1 MHTSPTAKNWL
12 NLTEA
17 AKRLGVHF
25 TTLRRW
31 ADAGE
36 IEFIRTP
43 GGVRRFS
50 VEALDRFIEQRQKG
64 TVAPPSN
71 LAIVHQVSEIVE
83 QKTTHPERHSR
94 PWMARLTESQRN
106 YLRGTG
112 NRLMALIMQYS
123 SRDTGTEIYLEEGR
137 KISRE
142 YGDICFQIGMSISE
156 TVEAFLMFRRPILEA
171 VHDAGALNGFSDTES
186 VKIYQKTMSFL
197 DDILTATVEQYN
209 YNQIFK

>member
-1 MHTSPTAKNWL
+1 MHTSPPTKNWL
-12 NLTEA
+12 NLTQA
-17 AKRLGVHF
+17 AERLGVHF

-36 IEFIRTP
+36 IEFFRTP
-43 GGVRRFS
+43 GGVRRFTI
-50 VEALDRFIEQRQKG
+50 EAIDEFLRRRQQG
-64 TVAPPSN
+64 ATNSSN

-83 QKTTHPERHSR
+83 QKTHHGGHGSR
-94 PWMARLTESQRN
+94 PWMARLTEGQRI

-123 SRDTGTEIYLEEGR
+123 SRDSGNEIYLEEGR

-171 VHDAGALNGFSDTES
+171 VHDAGALNGFSDMES

-197 DDILTATVEQYN
+197 DDILTSTVEQYN
-209 YNQIFK
+209 YHQIFK

>member
-1 MHTSPTAKNWL
+1 MHTSPAAKNWL

-17 AKRLGVHF
+17 ADRLGVHF

-50 VEALDRFIEQRQKG
+50 VEALDQFIEQRQKG
-64 TVAPPSN
+64 SSAPPSN

-83 QKTTHPERHSR
+83 QKTIHPERRSR

-171 VHDAGALNGFSDTES
+171 VHDASALNGFGDTES

-209 YNQIFK
+209 YNQIYK

>member
-1 MHTSPTAKNWL
+1 MHMSPPQKNWL

-17 AKRLGVHF
+17 AERLGVHF

-43 GGVRRFS
+43 GGVRRFTI
-50 VEALDRFIEQRQKG
+50 EAIDRFLERAQKG
-64 TVAPPSN
+64 ASPANN

-83 QKTTHPERHSR
+83 QKTAHPEGRSR
-94 PWMARLTESQRN
+94 PWMARLTDGQRT

-123 SRDTGTEIYLEEGR
+123 SRDSGNEIYLEEGR

-171 VHDAGALNGFSDTES
+171 VHDASALNGFGDTES

-209 YNQIFK
+209 YNQIYK

>member
-1 MHTSPTAKNWL
+1 MHTSPTQRKWL

-17 AKRLGVHF
+17 AEKLGVHF

-43 GGVRRFS
+43 GGVRRFTTD
-50 VEALDRFIEQRQKG
+50 ALDQFLERRQQG
-64 TVAPPSN
+64 ASQSNN

-83 QKTTHPERHSR
+83 QKTSHPERRSR
-94 PWMARLTESQRN
+94 PWMARLTDDQRK

-123 SRDTGTEIYLEEGR
+123 SRDSGNEIYLEEGR

-171 VHDAGALNGFSDTES
+171 VHDASALNGFGDSES

-197 DDILTATVEQYN
+197 DDILTSTVEQYN
-209 YNQIFK
+209 YNQIYK

>member
-1 MHTSPTAKNWL
+1 MHIPTSDKKWL

-17 AKRLGVHF
+17 AERLGVHF

-31 ADAGE
+31 ADAGK
-36 IEFIRTP
+36 INFIRTP
-43 GGVRRFS
+43 GGVRRFTI
-50 VEALDRFIEQRQKG
+50 EAIHEFIQSRQQS
-64 TVAPPSN
+64 APSSSN
-71 LAIVHQVSEIVE
+71 LAIVHQVSEMVE
-83 QKTTHPERHSR
+83 QKTPQREGRMR
-94 PWMARLTESQRN
+94 PWMARLTDSQRT

-123 SRDTGTEIYLEEGR
+123 SRDSGNEIYLEEGR

-171 VHDAGALNGFSDTES
+171 VHDAGALNGFSDPES

-209 YNQIFK
+209 KNQIFQ

>member
-1 MHTSPTAKNWL
+1 MHMYSPQKNWL

-17 AKRLGVHF
+17 AERLGVHF

-43 GGVRRFS
+43 GGVRRFTI
-50 VEALDRFIEQRQKG
+50 EAVDRFLERRQKG
-64 TVAPPSN
+64 TPPANN
-71 LAIVHQVSEIVE
+71 LAIVHQVSEMVE
-83 QKTTHPERHSR
+83 QKTAHPERRSR
-94 PWMARLTESQRN
+94 PWMARLTGGQRT

-123 SRDTGTEIYLEEGR
+123 SRDSGNEIYLEEGR

-171 VHDAGALNGFSDTES
+171 VHDASALNGFSDTES

-197 DDILTATVEQYN
+197 DDILTATVEQYTD
-209 YNQIFK
+209 NQIYK